1 MQIKFLVLLTL
12 LLYFFKCRWQTVYNL
27 QRILVAISSCK
38 IPVVNHDKILPVG
51 ISFNF
56 KCVVL
61 TDDMFA
67 RKDSRQAV
75 VWLTKKNYK

>member
-1 MQIKFLVLLTL
+1 MQMADNMINF
-12 LLYFFKCRWQTVYNL
+12 

-51 ISFNF
+51 ISFNS

-61 TDDMFA
+61 IDDMFA
-67 RKDSRQAV
+67 TKNSFFYIPAYKGDISRQSFG
-75 VWLTKKNYK
+75 WQKINYK